1 MLYFLRFKYKE
12 TSQNMPNYIFS
23 LCYNNPIRKRNI
35 KLRSVRTGGVTM
47 TTFLSVAMI
56 AYVLLQT
63 VMYVC
68 VAASEGPIAKEA

>member
-1 MLYFLRFKYKE
+1 
-12 TSQNMPNYIFS
+12 
-23 LCYNNPIRKRNI
+23 
-35 KLRSVRTGGVTM
+35 M